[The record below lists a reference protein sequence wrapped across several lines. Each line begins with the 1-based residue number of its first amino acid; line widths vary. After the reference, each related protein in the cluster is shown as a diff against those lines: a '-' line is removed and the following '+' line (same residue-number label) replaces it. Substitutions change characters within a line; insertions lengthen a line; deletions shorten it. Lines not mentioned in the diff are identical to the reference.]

1 MKPDWQ
7 KVVLDGLEALD
18 GLESPHGLYGLC
30 EAHSVEGRR
39 PSLAHL
45 LVASGKTSVLRQAGF
60 QDLHSRFGSEK
71 LRFRTEDGDGVAL
84 QVLDY
89 ATTKVRHYGSA
100 YRLDTHHGKVPAPPD
115 WDLESMVPKLP
126 DGTPGTRGILLVA
139 HFASGKELPDLV
151 GRSTSPD
158 FLSRHGIAH
167 FSRGWE
173 DRHGRGFQTAVLLWN
188 SASR

>member
-1 MKPDWQ
+1 MKSGWQ

-18 GLESPHGLYGLC
+18 GQESPHGLYGLR
-30 EAHSVEGRR
+30 EAYSVEGRR

-45 LVASGKTSVLRQAGF
+45 LGASGKTSVLRHAGF

-89 ATTKVRHYGSA
+89 ATTKVRQYGSA
-100 YRLDTHHGKVPAPPD
+100 YRLDTHHGKLPTPPD
-115 WDLESMVPKLP
+115 WDLESLVPKLP

-139 HFASGKELPDLV
+139 HFASGKELPDLL
-151 GRSTSPD
+151 GRSTSPE
-158 FLSRHGIAH
+158 FLSRHGVAH

-173 DRHGRGFQTAVLLWN
+173 DRHGRGFLTAVLLWN